1 MEKKRKI
8 IVGVS
13 VAVGLLVL
21 GGGMLGFHNY
31 SVKAQEQ
38 EQIRI
43 SKEKNEIKDLQT
55 QIDKYFTNDKKE
67 DIVASVNKE
76 DMQQLVNK
84 SKELPKSYDI
94 TKELE
99 RLSTD
104 LLDLQTMTY
113 AQNKVNA
120 LFDTQNAL
128 IPSAN
133 IKFAESEVNRLK
145 TKKPVFVKNQLKK
158 IDEAKNQK
166 KIIEEATTKVNNLF
180 TTEQKTEVKKEVTR
194 TSYNQ
199 AKEAVNKIKQQ
210 QAKEDLLKNLDTVN
224 KSLTEKEKKEKQA
237 AAEKA
242 VQNETSKPAESTNS
256 ADSNSSSNESNSS
269 SNKSSNNNSGGNS
282 SSGSSTPKNPVTDG
296 KQSSGDNGNTKSSGG
311 NKSTNKSSGGSGT
324 TKSSGGSNK
333 SSGGNSSKPSG
344 GNSGNKSNN
353 NGGDKSNYDYDKK
366 SDTEKNVNGGTNDYW
381 GW

>member
-1 MEKKRKI
+1 MDKKRKI

-13 VAVGLLVL
+13 IAVGLVIL
-21 GGGMLGFHNY
+21 GGGALGFHNY
-31 SVKAQEQ
+31 NVKAEEKAMTVKQNKNKVKALQE
-38 EQIRI
+38 EVN
-43 SKEKNEIKDLQT
+43 KF
-55 QIDKYFTNDKKE
+55 YTNPKKE
-67 DIVASVNKE
+67 DIVE
-76 DMQQLVNK
+76 DAKKDDV
-84 SKELPKSYDI
+84 KELLEKALKLPKDLDNA
-94 TKELE
+94 KELQT
-99 RLSTD
+99 LTTD
-104 LLDLQTMTY
+104 INDLRKMVYARDKVMSLLDDQ
-113 AQNKVNA
+113 KA
-120 LFDTQNAL
+120 LV
-128 IPSAN
+128 SGAN
-133 IKFAESEVNRLK
+133 IQLAQEDIDRLK
-145 TKKPVFVKNQLKK
+145 TIKPIFVEEQQKV
-158 IDEAKNQK
+158 IDEANNQK
-166 KIIEEATTKVNNLF
+166 KVIDEATTKVNNLF

-194 TSYNQ
+194 DTYNV
-199 AKEAVNKIKQQ
+199 AKEAVNKIKQK
-210 QAKEDLLKNLDTVN
+210 QAKEELLKNLDTVN
-224 KSLTEKEKKEKQA
+224 KSLTEKEKKEKQV

-242 VQNETSKPAESTNS
+242 VQNETSKPAESTKS

-269 SNKSSNNNSGGNS
+269 SNKSSNNNSGGDR

-333 SSGGNSSKPSG
+333 SSGGNSSKQSG

>member
-31 SVKAQEQ
+31 SVKAEEQ

-43 SKEKNEIKDLQT
+43 SKEKSEIKDLQT

-84 SKELPKSYDI
+84 SKELPKSYDV

-180 TTEQKTEVKKEVTR
+180 TTEQKTEVKKEVTK

-210 QAKEDLLKNLDTVN
+210 QAKEDLLKNLNTVN
-224 KSLTEKEKKEKQA
+224 KSLTEKEKKEQQA
-237 AAEKA
+237 ATEKA
-242 VQNETSKPAESTNS
+242 VQNETSKPSES
-256 ADSNSSSNESNSS
+256 SNSNEGNSS
-269 SNKSSNNNSGGNS
+269 SNKNVGGNS
-282 SSGSSTPKNPVTDG
+282 SSSNSSDKNNASNGSNAKKSTNGGSSNKSSSAGSGSKSSSNG
-296 KQSSGDNGNTKSSGG
+296 GSNKASSGSSSGG
-311 NKSTNKSSGGSGT
+311 KSSSNGGSNKASDGSSGSKSSGGS
-324 TKSSGGSNK
+324 K
-333 SSGGNSSKPSG
+333 KPSG
-344 GNSGNKSNN
+344 DINPGKP
-353 NGGDKSNYDYDKK
+353 DKVKEN
-366 SDTEKNVNGGTNDYW
+366 ENGGTDEYF

>member
-43 SKEKNEIKDLQT
+43 SKEKSEIKDLQT

-84 SKELPKSYDI
+84 SKELPKSYDV

-180 TTEQKTEVKKEVTR
+180 TTEQKTEVKKEVTK

-224 KSLTEKEKKEKQA
+224 KSLTEKEKKEQQA

-242 VQNETSKPAESTNS
+242 VQNETSKSSDSTKS
-256 ADSNSSSNESNSS
+256 SNSNESNISSNNNAGGNSSSSNSSDKNNASNGSNAKKSTNGGS
-269 SNKSSNNNSGGNS
+269 SNKSS
-282 SSGSSTPKNPVTDG
+282 SSGSKSSSNGSSNKA
-296 KQSSGDNGNTKSSGG
+296 SSGTSSGG
-311 NKSTNKSSGGSGT
+311 KSSSNGGSNKASDGSSGSKSSGGS
-324 TKSSGGSNK
+324 K
-333 SSGGNSSKPSG
+333 KPSG
-344 GNSGNKSNN
+344 DINPGKP
-353 NGGDKSNYDYDKK
+353 DKVQEN
-366 SDTEKNVNGGTNDYW
+366 ENGGTDEYF